1 MLVEVKKEEA
11 MAFEEGLR
19 RNAFQLN
26 NEIK

>member
-11 MAFEEGLR
+11 MAFEDRLR